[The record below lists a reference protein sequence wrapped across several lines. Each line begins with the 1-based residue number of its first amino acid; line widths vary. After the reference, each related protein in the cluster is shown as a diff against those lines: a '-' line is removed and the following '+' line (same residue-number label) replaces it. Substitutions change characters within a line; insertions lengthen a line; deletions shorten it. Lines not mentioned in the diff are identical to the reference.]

1 MPQYEEAQMAKMTL
15 EELRKLR
22 DTKKNEIK
30 KRDLSGRDT
39 QIVIGMG
46 TCGIAAGGKIVL
58 DAFLSELEL
67 RKIDNVI
74 VTQTGCMG
82 LCYVEPTVE
91 VIAPDMPPVIYGKVD
106 ASVVKR
112 IIDEHVVGKQMVSDH
127 VFDRPSADII
137 KDGGKR

>member
-1 MPQYEEAQMAKMTL
+1 MAKMTL

-22 DTKKNEIK
+22 DGKKAEIK
-30 KRDLSGRDT
+30 KRDITGRDT
-39 QIVIGMG
+39 QVIIGMG
-46 TCGIAAGGKIVL
+46 TCGIAAGGKVVL
-58 DAFLSELEL
+58 DAFLKEMDSRHLE
-67 RKIDNVI
+67 NVV

-91 VIAPDMPPVIYGKVD
+91 VIAPGMPPVIYGKVN

-112 IIDEHVVGKQMVSDH
+112 IVDEHIIGKQMVSDH

-137 KDGGKR
+137 KDGGK

>member
-1 MPQYEEAQMAKMTL
+1 MAKMTL

-22 DTKKNEIK
+22 DKKKVEIK
-30 KRDLSGRDT
+30 KRDVSDRDT
-39 QIVIGMG
+39 HIIVGMG
-46 TCGIAAGGKIVL
+46 TCGIAAGGKVVL
-58 DAFLSELEL
+58 DTFLRELDSRHL
-67 RKIDNVI
+67 DNVI

-91 VIAPDMPPVIYGKVD
+91 VISPDMPPVIYGKVD

-112 IIDEHVVGKQMVSDH
+112 IVDEHIVGKQMVSDH

-137 KDGGKR
+137 KDGGK